1 MVPVHLKKG
10 YSLQIAGAP
19 SPQLESLNKP
29 THVAALPERI
39 PFVKPRLKVKVNDR
53 VQVGSVLFEDK
64 RNTEIQ
70 FLSPGSGKVVKIGL
84 GPRRVI
90 QEIVIELDEE
100 ETFRQFQ
107 TFSENDLETAERN
120 ELIQTIIQGGLWPL
134 IRMLP
139 FRDWPDPWATPPPP
153 GIFVTIGNLEPFHP
167 KPEVFLNGK
176 EERFRYGV
184 KILNRLANEH
194 VFVAVSQDDHVVL
207 SEFGDLITH
216 TYSGDYPAHDAGVL
230 LYHTKSAPIDN
241 RSWYMDAQD
250 LLLLAE
256 LLQTGRYPTA
266 RTVVLAGSM
275 ATQRQHYRTRI
286 GVPLRHLMA
295 NRAEEGDIRYI
306 VGGILTGY
314 TSTEDSY
321 LGFFETGLNLLS
333 AGKDREALASFQPG
347 FKKPSYSRTF
357 LSVFNRDD
365 FIMNCN
371 VHGGVRACI
380 ACNYCPDV
388 CPVNILPQLTYKS
401 ILVEEVEESLAHGLL
416 DCVECGLCSYV
427 CPSKIELFDTLKNAK
442 AAYYK
447 EQA

>member
-10 YSLQIAGAP
+10 YSLRIAGAP
-19 SPQLESLNKP
+19 SPQSAGLTKP

-39 PFVKPRLKVKVNDR
+39 PFVKPRLRVKVDDR

-70 FLSPGSGKVVKIGL
+70 FLSPGGGTVVNIGL

-90 QEIVIELDEE
+90 QEIVIELDDEAS
-100 ETFRQFQ
+100 FREFQ
-107 TFSENDLETAERN
+107 TFSESDLEAAN
-120 ELIQTIIQGGLWPL
+120 GKDIVQAIIQGGLWPL

-139 FRDWPDPWATPPPP
+139 FRDWPDPQITPP

-167 KPEVFLNGK
+167 RPETFLNGR
-176 EERFRYGV
+176 EDLFRFGV
-184 KILNRLANEH
+184 KILNRLANGQ
-194 VFVAVSQDDHVVL
+194 VFVAASQGDDFVL
-207 SEFGDLITH
+207 SEFEDLITH
-216 TYSGDYPAHDAGVL
+216 TYQGDYPAHDAGVL
-230 LYHTKSAPIDN
+230 LYHTKSAPSDN
-241 RSWYMDAQD
+241 RTWYIDAQD

-256 LLQTGRYPTA
+256 LLRTGRYPTR

-275 ATQRQHYRTRI
+275 AIQSRHYETRI
-286 GVPLRHLMA
+286 GVPLRHLMGD
-295 NRAEEGDIRYI
+295 RTEEGDIRCI

-314 TSTEDSY
+314 TGSKDSY
-321 LGFFETGLNLLS
+321 LGFFETGLNLLP
-333 AGKDREALASFQPG
+333 AGNEREVLASFQPG
-347 FKKPSYSRTF
+347 FRKPSYSRTF
-357 LSVFNRDD
+357 LTVFNRGD
-365 FIMNCN
+365 FMMNCN
-371 VHGGVRACI
+371 IHGGVRACI
-380 ACNYCPDV
+380 ACNHCPDV
-388 CPVNILPQLTYKS
+388 CPVDILPQLTYKS

-427 CPSKIELFDTLKNAK
+427 CPSKIELFDTLRNAK